1 LKGNFKM
8 QKYFWAFIVLL
19 ILSTNVF
26 SQEKFTLSGNIK
38 DASNGEDLI
47 GVTIFVKE
55 LPGVGTVTNVYGFYS
70 LTLPKGNYTIQ
81 YSYVGYKTIEFKAD
95 LTKNIKNNIQ
105 ISSGSTDL
113 NVVEISAERE
123 DENVRS
129 TEMSVAK
136 INMKE
141 IENIPVLF
149 GERDILKTIQLL
161 PGVKSGGEGN
171 AGFFVRGGS
180 SDQNLILL
188 DEAPVYNASHLL
200 GFFSVFNSDAIKD
213 LKLYK
218 GGMPA
223 EYGGRLSSVMDIKMK
238 EGNAKKFAATGGIGL
253 IASKLTIEAPIVK
266 DKGSFIISGRRTYAD
281 VFLKLS
287 SDPDQKNT
295 TLYFYDLNLKANYQF
310 NEKNR
315 LFVSGYFGRDNF
327 GFADR
332 FSFNWGNS
340 TATVRWNH
348 LYNDKLFSNTSFIY
362 SNYNYKIDIKAAGF
376 SINSQIQDFTL
387 KQDVDF
393 FWNEN
398 NKLKFGGSAIH
409 HTFDPGEISSTGESI
424 GNTKIEN
431 RYSVESALY
440 ISNEQKF
447 NELWSATY
455 GIRYSNFTQIGPGEI
470 YTYNDKGEVTDT
482 TKYTGN
488 NAVASYN
495 GIEPRL
501 AINYILNESSS
512 IKTSYNRMYQYL
524 HLLSNSSGN
533 NPTDTWLPSSNNIKP
548 EIADQVAL
556 GFFKNLK
563 NNTYEFSIET
573 YYKAMQN
580 TIDYRTGAEITLNP
594 TVEGELLYGKGRAYG
609 LEVFLK
615 RKKGLLTGWISY
627 TLARTEVQFEK
638 INQGAWYP
646 AKQDRTHDLSI
657 VAMYDLSERVKLS
670 STFVFYTG
678 NAVTF
683 PTGKYVIDGQTIN
696 LYSARNGSRMPNY
709 HRLDLGLT
717 LEGKNYRMVTNP
729 ETGNKEKKDRKFQSS
744 WNFSIYN
751 VYARENAYSFTFR
764 EKEDNPNQ
772 TEIVRLSL
780 FKIIPSIS
788 YNFNF

>member
-1 LKGNFKM
+1 M

>member
-1 LKGNFKM
+1 MKGNFKM